1 MESYNNKFSEMSN
14 TNIKMKM
21 KEIGIN
27 YEYVKQEI
35 LKLCDSLELLEKE
48 YNKGKEELKKRGVE

>member
-1 MESYNNKFSEMSN
+1 MESYNNEFSEMSN
-14 TNIKMKM
+14 ASINLKL

-35 LKLCDSLELLEKE
+35 LKLCDNLEILEKE
-48 YNKGKEELKKRGVE
+48 YKKGKEELKKRGIE

>member
-1 MESYNNKFSEMSN
+1 MESYNNEFNEMSN
-14 TNIKMKM
+14 ASINLKL

-35 LKLCDSLELLEKE
+35 LKLCDNLEILEKE
-48 YNKGKEELKKRGVE
+48 YKKGKEELKKRGIE